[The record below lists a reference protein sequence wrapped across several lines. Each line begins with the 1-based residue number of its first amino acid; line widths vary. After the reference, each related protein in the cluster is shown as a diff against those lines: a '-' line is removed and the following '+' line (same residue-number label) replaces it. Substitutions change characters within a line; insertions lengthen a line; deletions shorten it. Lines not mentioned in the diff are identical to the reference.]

1 MQEFLVENLG
11 YIAGFFTTIAFLPQV
26 IKVWRTKSTKDISI
40 WMFLIFTTGVL
51 LWLIYGLLIINYSL
65 IIANTIT
72 LILSISILIAKI
84 FKFKIVI
91 KNATPMKALL
101 YLNNILLEQQI
112 VAVAILLKPVGTSAL
127 YGYGFGDNLK

>member
-1 MQEFLVENLG
+1 MQEFLGKNLG

-51 LWLIYGLLIINYSL
+51 LWLIYGLMIRNYSL

-84 FKFKIVI
+84 LFK
-91 KNATPMKALL
+91 
-101 YLNNILLEQQI
+101 
-112 VAVAILLKPVGTSAL
+112 
-127 YGYGFGDNLK
+127 

>member
-1 MQEFLVENLG
+1 MQEFLMKNLG

-65 IIANTIT
+65 IISNTIT

-84 FKFKIVI
+84 LFK
-91 KNATPMKALL
+91 
-101 YLNNILLEQQI
+101 
-112 VAVAILLKPVGTSAL
+112 
-127 YGYGFGDNLK
+127 

>member
-1 MQEFLVENLG
+1 MQEFLMKNLG
-11 YIAGFFTTIAFLPQV
+11 YIAGFFTTIAFFPQV
-26 IKVWRTKSTKDISI
+26 IKVWSTKSTKDISI

-84 FKFKIVI
+84 LFK
-91 KNATPMKALL
+91 
-101 YLNNILLEQQI
+101 
-112 VAVAILLKPVGTSAL
+112 
-127 YGYGFGDNLK
+127 